1 MYEVLEH
8 WKEYQKQKRIEK
20 LENELKIMLK
30 ENSIKIEKL
39 MTKDLSHE
47 EFDKELDK
55 IIKKQKICQ
64 EK

>member
-1 MYEVLEH
+1 MQVKCKTTGKDMNSWLLKKWE
-8 WKEYQKQKRIEK
+8 KEYQDKQ
-20 LENELKIMLK
+20 
-30 ENSIKIEKL
+30 IEKL

-55 IIKKQKICQ
+55 IIKKQKLSQ

>member
-1 MYEVLEH
+1 MKVTCKITGKDMTSWLLKKWE
-8 WKEYQKQKRIEK
+8 KEYQDKQ
-20 LENELKIMLK
+20 
-30 ENSIKIEKL
+30 IEKL

-55 IIKKQKICQ
+55 ICQ